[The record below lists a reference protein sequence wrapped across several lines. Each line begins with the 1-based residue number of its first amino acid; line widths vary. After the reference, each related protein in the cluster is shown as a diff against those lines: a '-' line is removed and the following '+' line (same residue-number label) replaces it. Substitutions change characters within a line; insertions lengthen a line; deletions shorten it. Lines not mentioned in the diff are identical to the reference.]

1 MVNMK
6 WRRVDIGLYALVS
19 LGCAIAAG
27 TGLQALEYVCKPG
40 MMITLSSWFFFNS
53 RRYGDRFT
61 LLVQAG
67 LFFSLIGDIALMFQ
81 DVDPFNFII
90 GLGAFLVA
98 HLCYAM
104 AFISNITAAEG
115 DDWML
120 STAIAALI
128 LVYAVYFVLDISPV
142 LDETLVLPV
151 VAYISI
157 IAFMGITAAFRHTR
171 TFPRSFWMV
180 MTGALLFIGSDTLLA
195 VNRFVTTLSW
205 APVGIIVSYAIAQFL
220 IAYGALVHVLDPD
233 TILRRRALET

>member
-1 MVNMK
+1 M
-6 WRRVDIGLYALVS
+6 RIILPIYALVVMGTVLS
-19 LGCAIAAG
+19 GLAG
-27 TGLQALEYVCKPG
+27 QAALEYVCKPL
-40 MMITLSSWFFFNS
+40 MMVVLSSWFFLNS

-104 AFISNITAAEG
+104 AFISNIAETEG
-115 DDWML
+115 DGWVL
-120 STAIAALI
+120 SVAISAGIVLF
-128 LVYAVYFVLDISPV
+128 AVYFGLDLAPV
-142 LDETLVLPV
+142 LDDTLVLPV
-151 VAYISI
+151 IAYIGVI
-157 IAFMGITAAFRHTR
+157 GFMGVAAAFRHTR
-171 TFPRSFWMV
+171 TFPRSFWLV
-180 MTGALLFIGSDTLLA
+180 MSGALLFMVSDAVLA
-195 VNRFVTTLSW
+195 TNRFVRPLPW
-205 APVGIIVSYAIAQFL
+205 ASAGIIVSYAIAQFL